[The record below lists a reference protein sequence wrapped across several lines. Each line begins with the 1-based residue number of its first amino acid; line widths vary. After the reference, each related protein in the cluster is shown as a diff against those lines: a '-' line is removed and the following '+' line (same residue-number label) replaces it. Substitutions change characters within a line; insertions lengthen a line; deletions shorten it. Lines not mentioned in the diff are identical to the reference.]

1 MGRMSFDKWNG
12 LTGMGNVI
20 SIGNQGF
27 DSIREN
33 NYFFIDKS
41 SLIKEWWDSGDVVT
55 LIIRPRRFGKTLNM
69 SMLNCFFSSKYA
81 GRSDLFKGLS
91 IWDDSS
97 YRDIQGTYPVIYLS
111 FADVK
116 QTSYAEAVSKIK
128 SIILEMYSQY
138 ERMIDKDALTDSQRQ
153 LLSTIKVGM
162 DDIAAQNSLKILSS
176 VLAETT
182 GKKVIIL
189 LDEYDTPMQEA
200 YLDGYWD
207 EFTAFIRGFFNAA
220 FKTNTYLERAML
232 TGVTRVSKESAFSDL
247 NNLVVVTTT
256 SDRYSTCF
264 GFTQQEVYAALDSF
278 NLGEQKDNVKKWY
291 DGFTFGRRKDIYNP
305 WSITN
310 YLDKKRFQAYWAA
323 TSGNTLVNR
332 LIRTASAD
340 IKEKMENQAK
350 TAYGMANAK
359 LATEQQKLQ
368 DILIRRAGYESKA
381 RELVSGNLNVLE
393 IRECRQAI
401 DVMKSKQRSQ
411 MMNVHAAER
420 NVELARKQLN
430 EAMVER
436 KTHEKL
442 KEKAFEE
449 FKQELLH
456 EESKEIDELVSYT
469 YHDNG
474 QRS

>member
-1 MGRMSFDKWNG
+1 MAKFRYRMQN
-12 LTGMGNVI
+12 
-20 SIGNQGF
+20 
-27 DSIREN
+27 
-33 NYFFIDKS
+33 
-41 SLIKEWWDSGDVVT
+41 
-55 LIIRPRRFGKTLNM
+55 
-69 SMLNCFFSSKYA
+69 
-81 GRSDLFKGLS
+81 
-91 IWDDSS
+91 
-97 YRDIQGTYPVIYLS
+97 
-111 FADVK
+111 
-116 QTSYAEAVSKIK
+116 
-128 SIILEMYSQY
+128 IL
-138 ERMIDKDALTDSQRQ
+138 
-153 LLSTIKVGM
+153 
-162 DDIAAQNSLKILSS
+162 
-176 VLAETT
+176 
-182 GKKVIIL
+182 
-189 LDEYDTPMQEA
+189 
-200 YLDGYWD
+200 
-207 EFTAFIRGFFNAA
+207 
-220 FKTNTYLERAML
+220 
-232 TGVTRVSKESAFSDL
+232 
-247 NNLVVVTTT
+247 
-256 SDRYSTCF
+256 
-264 GFTQQEVYAALDSF
+264 
-278 NLGEQKDNVKKWY
+278 
-291 DGFTFGRRKDIYNP
+291 
-305 WSITN
+305 
-310 YLDKKRFQAYWAA
+310 
-323 TSGNTLVNR
+323 
-332 LIRTASAD
+332 D

-411 MMNVHAAER
+411 MMNVHAVER